1 MYLRLYP
8 GACRPLD
15 PLLGYQGACRPLLR
29 LYPGACRPLDPL
41 LGYQG
46 ACRPLDPLLGYQGAC
61 RPLDPLLDAP
71 RLSAAARFVFTRGR
85 AAPWTPCPARRGA
98 ACFFLSSI
106 FCVHIRSLT
115 VRLDAPRRGV
125 FFRSSSKL
133 WRSLRSLRLA
143 FCADGQTDRQ
153 TESFSP

>member
-1 MYLRLYP
+1 MIYQGACRPLDPLLSSCVLYLLLRLYP

-46 ACRPLDPLLGYQGAC
+46 ACRPLDPLLDAPRLLCDCSARRACSTPRRASSLPGGVPPPGPPARRAAPERRGALRLYQGAC
-61 RPLDPLLDAP
+61 RPLDPL
-71 RLSAAARFVFTRGR
+71 
-85 AAPWTPCPARRGA
+85 PC
-98 ACFFLSSI
+98 
-106 FCVHIRSLT
+106 
-115 VRLDAPRRGV
+115 APRRGV

-133 WRSLRSLRLA
+133 R
-143 FCADGQTDRQ
+143 CAHLD
-153 TESFSP
+153 